1 MKDDLK
7 AILDKQGY
15 RTQGGHAAVK
25 LCHWM
30 KESMLRGRQC
40 YKQDFYGI
48 KSHRCLQ
55 MTPAVNDCTH
65 NCLFC
70 WRVRGFESTVHE
82 WKEPEE
88 MLDALIEQQRKLVS
102 GFKGDPR
109 CSKQMWDECREPKQV
124 AISLAGEPTM
134 YPYLGDLIALCK
146 RRGMTT
152 FLVTNGTFPE
162 VLEKMDTLPTQLY
175 VTVAAPNEELYKK
188 LCVPRIE
195 DGWEKL
201 MRTLE
206 LFPSLGTR
214 TVIRHTLVKDW
225 NLGWEKE
232 YAKLDAIADPLF
244 VEPKGYV
251 FVGDSRRRMS
261 MDNMPSI
268 ADVIQFGE
276 KIGEELGMS
285 IVKKKDDS
293 RVIRTGRGREGNEDP
308 WNRVIFDT
316 IFSIKDITTRVS
328 I

>member
-1 MKDDLK
+1 
-7 AILDKQGY
+7 
-15 RTQGGHAAVK
+15 
-25 LCHWM
+25 
-30 KESMLRGRQC
+30 
-40 YKQDFYGI
+40 
-48 KSHRCLQ
+48 
-55 MTPAVNDCTH
+55 
-65 NCLFC
+65 
-70 WRVRGFESTVHE
+70 
-82 WKEPEE
+82 
-88 MLDALIEQQRKLVS
+88 
-102 GFKGDPR
+102 
-109 CSKQMWDECREPKQV
+109 MWDECRDPKQV

-134 YPYLGDLIALCK
+134 YPYLSDLIALCK

-162 VLEKMDTLPTQLY
+162 VLEKIDALPTQLY

-214 TVIRHTLVKDW
+214 TVVRHTLVKDW

-232 YAKLDAIADPLF
+232 YAKLDAIADPLY

-268 ADVIQFGE
+268 SDVVQFGD
-276 KIGEELGMS
+276 KVGQELGMS
-285 IVKKKDDS
+285 VIKKKDDS
-293 RVIRTGRGREGNEDP
+293 RVILLGEEGKGNEDP
-308 WNRVIFDT
+308 GLE
-316 IFSIKDITTRVS
+316 
-328 I
+328 